1 MDKLGRLTTV
11 DPSQVLRRAGVG
23 MRGDFTG
30 GEELAS
36 AHALGE
42 PAIANG
48 AGAVRRWV
56 AVNTHPHREHIALE
70 NLTNQG
76 FDAYC
81 PMVER
86 QVRHARRTRDVRRP
100 LFPGYLFA
108 RIDLAGRW
116 RPILST
122 FGVRSLVRFG
132 DQLSFVEDGLIDGLK
147 AREVDGVIVKPAEPL
162 RPGQQVRV
170 QGGPF
175 DGLVATIIEMDEKD
189 RLVVLM
195 DLLNQSV
202 KVKVPTNRVTA
213 S

>member
-11 DPSQVLRRAGVG
+11 DRRRVLRNSGGG
-23 MRGDFTG
+23 MRRGFTG

-36 AHALGE
+36 AHALDE
-42 PAIANG
+42 PAISDA
-48 AGAVRRWV
+48 AAAIRRWI

-70 NLTNQG
+70 NLMNQG
-76 FDAYC
+76 FDVYC

-122 FGVRSLVRFG
+122 YGVRTLVRFG

-147 AREVDGVIVKPAEPL
+147 AREVDGVIVKPTEPF
-162 RPGQQVRV
+162 RPGQQVRM

-175 DGLVATIIEMDEKD
+175 DGLVATIIELDEKD

-202 KVKVPTNRVTA
+202 KVTVPTSRVTT